1 MGVTKLKVKNERIL
15 KNEKVY
21 FELLIRKMKEQNLGF
36 EDPGDFCTEMKHYTL
51 VLLIKNPVIHRP
63 FGNEAWFVEY
73 SIQPQKKKK
82 KFSSN
87 ERNRQLIR

>member
-1 MGVTKLKVKNERIL
+1 
-15 KNEKVY
+15 
-21 FELLIRKMKEQNLGF
+21 MKEQNLGF

-82 KFSSN
+82 KKKKFSSN